1 VQARSQKRLQK
12 HSANKKRRGAAAKA
26 VALFDTENSRSKWRM
41 IMKAVQT
48 AVKKKKKWWRNW
60 QLHLMLLPGMIF
72 IILFRYV
79 PLFGITIA
87 FKEFLPGKGIWG
99 SPWVGLENFEYMMS
113 LPDTKR
119 VLWNTLYI
127 AAMKI
132 LVNFPVPI
140 LVSILLNEVRS
151 RWFKR
156 SVQTIIYLPYFISWV
171 ILTGI
176 IQDIFAGDGIINQC
190 LTALGF
196 QSVFFLGN
204 KKAFIGVL
212 IGTDVWKN
220 FGYNTVVY
228 LAAITGI
235 DETLYEAA
243 KIDGANRL
251 QQILHITLP
260 GIAPIVTL
268 MLILNLGNVLNAGF
282 EQIFNLYN
290 PLVYETA
297 DIIDTFVYRISLV
310 EANYSLGTAVGLLKS
325 VVSFILIVTSYKIA
339 NKYSDYTVF

>member
-1 VQARSQKRLQK
+1 MKIADKTNVQR
-12 HSANKKRRGAAAKA
+12 
-26 VALFDTENSRSKWRM
+26 
-41 IMKAVQT
+41 
-48 AVKKKKKWWRNW
+48 KKKNWQKDW
-60 QLHLMLLPGMIF
+60 QLHLMILPGLLFILIF
-72 IILFRYV
+72 KYM
-79 PLFGITIA
+79 PLGGITIA

-99 SPWVGLENFEYMMS
+99 SPWVGLENFEYMLA

-119 VLWNTLYI
+119 VMWNTLFI
-127 AAMKI
+127 AAAKI
-132 LVNFPVPI
+132 LINFPVPI
-140 LVSILLNEVRS
+140 IISILLNEVKNHR
-151 RWFKR
+151 FKR

-171 ILTGI
+171 ILAGI
-176 IQDIFAGDGIINQC
+176 IQDLFAKEGLINQF
-190 LTALGF
+190 LGIF
-196 QSVFFLGN
+196 GAEPVFFLGN
-204 KKAFIGVL
+204 KYAFLGVL

-243 KIDGANRL
+243 KIDGANRF
-251 QQILHITLP
+251 QQIWNVTLP
-260 GIAPIVTL
+260 GIAPIVVL
-268 MLILNLGNVLNAGF
+268 MMILNLGNVLNAGF

-310 EANYSLGTAVGLLKS
+310 EANYSLGTALGLLKS

>member
-1 VQARSQKRLQK
+1 MKIADKTNVQR
-12 HSANKKRRGAAAKA
+12 
-26 VALFDTENSRSKWRM
+26 
-41 IMKAVQT
+41 
-48 AVKKKKKWWRNW
+48 KKKNWQKDW
-60 QLHLMLLPGMIF
+60 QLHLMILQGLLFILIF
-72 IILFRYV
+72 KYM
-79 PLFGITIA
+79 PLGGITIA

-99 SPWVGLENFEYMMS
+99 SPWVGLENFEYMLA

-119 VLWNTLYI
+119 VMWNTLFI
-127 AAMKI
+127 AAAKI
-132 LVNFPVPI
+132 LINFPVPI
-140 LVSILLNEVRS
+140 IISILLNEVKNHR
-151 RWFKR
+151 FKR

-171 ILTGI
+171 ILAGI
-176 IQDIFAGDGIINQC
+176 IQDLFAKEGLINQF
-190 LTALGF
+190 LGIF
-196 QSVFFLGN
+196 GAEPVFFLGN
-204 KKAFIGVL
+204 KYAFLGVL

-243 KIDGANRL
+243 KIDGANRF
-251 QQILHITLP
+251 QQIWNVTLP
-260 GIAPIVTL
+260 GIAPIVVL
-268 MLILNLGNVLNAGF
+268 MMILNLGNVLNAGF

>member
-1 VQARSQKRLQK
+1 MKIADKTNVQR
-12 HSANKKRRGAAAKA
+12 
-26 VALFDTENSRSKWRM
+26 
-41 IMKAVQT
+41 
-48 AVKKKKKWWRNW
+48 KKKNWQKDW
-60 QLHLMLLPGMIF
+60 QLHLMILPGLLFILIF
-72 IILFRYV
+72 KYM
-79 PLFGITIA
+79 PLGGISIA

-99 SPWVGLENFEYMMS
+99 SPWVGLENFEYMLA

-119 VLWNTLYI
+119 VMWNTLFI
-127 AAMKI
+127 AAAKI
-132 LVNFPVPI
+132 LINFPVPI
-140 LVSILLNEVRS
+140 IISILLNEVKNHR
-151 RWFKR
+151 FKR

-171 ILTGI
+171 ILAGI
-176 IQDIFAGDGIINQC
+176 IQDLFAKEGLINQF
-190 LTALGF
+190 LGIF
-196 QSVFFLGN
+196 GAEPVFFLGN
-204 KKAFIGVL
+204 KYAFLGVL

-243 KIDGANRL
+243 KIDGANRF
-251 QQILHITLP
+251 QQIWNVTLP
-260 GIAPIVTL
+260 GIAPIVVL
-268 MLILNLGNVLNAGF
+268 MMILNLGNVLNAGF

>member
-1 VQARSQKRLQK
+1 MKIAEKTNVQR
-12 HSANKKRRGAAAKA
+12 
-26 VALFDTENSRSKWRM
+26 
-41 IMKAVQT
+41 
-48 AVKKKKKWWRNW
+48 KKKNWQKDW
-60 QLHLMLLPGMIF
+60 QLHLMILPGLLFILIF
-72 IILFRYV
+72 KYM
-79 PLFGITIA
+79 PLGGITIA

-99 SPWVGLENFEYMMS
+99 SPWVGLENFEYMLA

-119 VLWNTLYI
+119 VMWNTLFI
-127 AAMKI
+127 AAAKI
-132 LVNFPVPI
+132 LINFPVPI
-140 LVSILLNEVRS
+140 IISILLNEVKNHR
-151 RWFKR
+151 FKR

-171 ILTGI
+171 ILAGI
-176 IQDIFAGDGIINQC
+176 IQDLFAKEGLINQF
-190 LTALGF
+190 LGIF
-196 QSVFFLGN
+196 GAEPVFFLGN
-204 KKAFIGVL
+204 KYAFLGVL

-243 KIDGANRL
+243 KIDGANRF
-251 QQILHITLP
+251 QQIWNVTLP
-260 GIAPIVTL
+260 GIAPIVVL
-268 MLILNLGNVLNAGF
+268 MMILNLGNVLNAGF

>member
-1 VQARSQKRLQK
+1 MKIVDKTNVQR
-12 HSANKKRRGAAAKA
+12 
-26 VALFDTENSRSKWRM
+26 
-41 IMKAVQT
+41 
-48 AVKKKKKWWRNW
+48 KKKNWQKDW
-60 QLHLMLLPGMIF
+60 QLHLMILPGLLFILIF
-72 IILFRYV
+72 KYM
-79 PLFGITIA
+79 PLGGITIA

-99 SPWVGLENFEYMMS
+99 SPWVGLENFEYMLA

-119 VLWNTLYI
+119 VMWNTLFI
-127 AAMKI
+127 AAAKI
-132 LVNFPVPI
+132 LINFPVPI
-140 LVSILLNEVRS
+140 IISILLNEVKNHR
-151 RWFKR
+151 FKR

-171 ILTGI
+171 ILAGI
-176 IQDIFAGDGIINQC
+176 IQDLFAKEGLINQF
-190 LTALGF
+190 LGIF
-196 QSVFFLGN
+196 GAEPVFFLGN
-204 KKAFIGVL
+204 KYAFLGVL

-243 KIDGANRL
+243 KIDGANRF
-251 QQILHITLP
+251 QQIWNVTLP
-260 GIAPIVTL
+260 GIAPIVVL
-268 MLILNLGNVLNAGF
+268 MMILNLGNVLNAGF

-339 NKYSDYTVF
+339 NKYSDYTVL

>member
-1 VQARSQKRLQK
+1 MKIADKTNVQR
-12 HSANKKRRGAAAKA
+12 
-26 VALFDTENSRSKWRM
+26 
-41 IMKAVQT
+41 
-48 AVKKKKKWWRNW
+48 KKKNWQKDW
-60 QLHLMLLPGMIF
+60 QLHLMILPGLLFILIF
-72 IILFRYV
+72 KYM
-79 PLFGITIA
+79 PLGGITIA

-99 SPWVGLENFEYMMS
+99 SPWVGLENFEYMLA

-119 VLWNTLYI
+119 VMWNTLFI
-127 AAMKI
+127 AAAKI
-132 LVNFPVPI
+132 LINFPVPI
-140 LVSILLNEVRS
+140 IISILLNEVKNHR
-151 RWFKR
+151 FKR

-171 ILTGI
+171 ILAGI
-176 IQDIFAGDGIINQC
+176 IQDLFAKEGLINQF
-190 LTALGF
+190 LGIF
-196 QSVFFLGN
+196 GAEPVFFLGN
-204 KKAFIGVL
+204 KYAFLGVL

-243 KIDGANRL
+243 KIDGANRF
-251 QQILHITLP
+251 QQIWNVTLP
-260 GIAPIVTL
+260 GIAPIVVL
-268 MLILNLGNVLNAGF
+268 MMILNLGSVLNAGF

>member
-1 VQARSQKRLQK
+1 MKIADKTNVQR
-12 HSANKKRRGAAAKA
+12 
-26 VALFDTENSRSKWRM
+26 
-41 IMKAVQT
+41 
-48 AVKKKKKWWRNW
+48 KKKNWQKDW
-60 QLHLMLLPGMIF
+60 QLHLMILPGLLFILIF
-72 IILFRYV
+72 KYM
-79 PLFGITIA
+79 PLGGITIA

-99 SPWVGLENFEYMMS
+99 SPWVGLENFEYMLA

-119 VLWNTLYI
+119 VMWNTLFI
-127 AAMKI
+127 AAAKI
-132 LVNFPVPI
+132 LINFPVPI
-140 LVSILLNEVRS
+140 IISILLNEVKNHR
-151 RWFKR
+151 FKR

-171 ILTGI
+171 ILAGI
-176 IQDIFAGDGIINQC
+176 IQDLFAKEGLINQV
-190 LTALGF
+190 LGIF
-196 QSVFFLGN
+196 GAEPVFFLGN
-204 KKAFIGVL
+204 KYAFLGVL

-243 KIDGANRL
+243 KIDGANRF
-251 QQILHITLP
+251 QQIWNVTLP
-260 GIAPIVTL
+260 GIAPIVVL
-268 MLILNLGNVLNAGF
+268 MMILNLGNVLNAGF

>member
-1 VQARSQKRLQK
+1 MEQGLTEKSALRLG
-12 HSANKKRRGAAAKA
+12 GAG
-26 VALFDTENSRSKWRM
+26 
-41 IMKAVQT
+41 Q
-48 AVKKKKKWWRNW
+48 KKKKNWLKNW
-60 QLHLMLLPGMIF
+60 QLHLMMLPGLIF
-72 IILFRYV
+72 ILVFKYM
-79 PLFGITIA
+79 PLGGITIA

-99 SPWVGLENFEYMMS
+99 SPWVGLENFEYMLA

-119 VLWNTLYI
+119 VLWNTLFI
-127 AAMKI
+127 AAAKI

-140 LVSILLNEVRS
+140 VISILLNEVRGH
-151 RWFKR
+151 RFKR
-156 SVQTIIYLPYFISWV
+156 TVQTIIYLPYFISWV
-171 ILTGI
+171 ILAGI
-176 IQDIFAGDGIINQC
+176 IQDLFAKEGMVNQ
-190 LTALGF
+190 LLGLF
-196 QSVFFLGN
+196 GASPVFFLGD
-204 KKAFIGVL
+204 KYAFLGVL

-243 KIDGANRL
+243 KIDGANRF
-251 QQILHITLP
+251 QQVWNVTLP